1 MKLCIVTHKIL
12 RGDGQ
17 GRANYEVILAALR
30 RGHHVTLVAS
40 AIASDLEQH
49 PQVNWV
55 ALPLRRLPTQLLK
68 DVDFAY
74 RSAAWLNTHRA
85 DFDLVLVNGAV
96 TWAAGDVN
104 VVHFVHSAW
113 FQSPVHPA
121 RSQLR
126 PHSLYHW
133 LYTRLNAH
141 WETAAFR
148 QATTVIAVSERVK
161 QELIDLGISPNQIR
175 VILNGVDLQ
184 EFYPPGNHSPDPV
197 NSLRHQLGLP
207 DPAPLALFV
216 GDIRLNRKNLD
227 TVLHALTQ
235 VPDLH
240 LAVVGTVTGSPYP
253 RLTEMLNLTER
264 VHFLGYRQDVAALM
278 RSADLF
284 VFPSRYEP
292 FGMVVLEAMAS
303 GLPVITAK
311 TAGAAEVITPEC
323 GMVLANPED
332 ANALAQCLSKL
343 VADAGLRRHMGQTGR
358 AIAEHHHWTQKAADY
373 INLFE
378 EVSNLHSLAHQ
389 T

>member
-40 AIASDLEQH
+40 AIAPDLEQH
-49 PQVNWV
+49 PQVDWV

-74 RSAAWLNTHRA
+74 RSAAWLNTHRV

-121 RSQLR
+121 RSRRSLY
-126 PHSLYHW
+126 SLYHW
-133 LYTRLNAH
+133 VYTRLNAH

-148 QATTVIAVSERVK
+148 QATTVVAVSEQVK
-161 QELIDLGISPNQIR
+161 QELIDLGISPNRIR

-184 EFYPPGNHSPDPV
+184 EFYPPNNQTSSHSG
-197 NSLRHQLGLP
+197 SLRRQLGLL
-207 DPAPLALFV
+207 DRVPLALFV

-240 LAVVGTVTGSPYP
+240 LAVVGTVAGSPYP
-253 RLTEMLNLTER
+253 RLAETLKLTDR
-264 VHFLGYRQDVAALM
+264 VHFLDYRQDVAALM

-311 TAGAAEVITPEC
+311 TTGAAEVLTPEC

-332 ANALAQCLSKL
+332 AEALAHCLSKL
-343 VADAGLRRHMGQTGR
+343 VADADLRQQMGEAGR
-358 AIAEHHHWTQKAADY
+358 AIAEQHHWTQKANDY
-373 INLFE
+373 IGLFE
-378 EVSNLHSLAHQ
+378 HMRQPRPLVH
-389 T
+389 

>member
-17 GRANYEVILAALR
+17 GRANYEVILAALG
-30 RGHHVTLVAS
+30 RGHHVTLLAS
-40 AIASDLEQH
+40 AIAPDLVQH
-49 PQVNWV
+49 SQVTWIC
-55 ALPLRRLPTQLLK
+55 LPLRRLPTQLLK

-74 RSAAWLNTHRA
+74 RSAAWLDTHRA
-85 DFDLVLVNGAV
+85 NFDLVLVNGAV

-121 RSQLR
+121 RSQR
-126 PHSLYHW
+126 SPYSLYHW
-133 LYTRLNAH
+133 LYTRLNAD

-148 QATTVIAVSERVK
+148 QATTVVAVSEQVK
-161 QELIDLGISPNQIR
+161 QELIDSGITPDKIR
-175 VILNGVDLQ
+175 VILNGVDSQ
-184 EFYPPGNHSPDPV
+184 EFYPPGEVS
-197 NSLRHQLGLP
+197 NSINLQRQTLGLP
-207 DPAPLALFV
+207 DQVPLALFV

-253 RLTEMLNLTER
+253 RLTETLQLTER

-278 RSADLF
+278 RSVDLF

-292 FGMVVLEAMAS
+292 FGMVLLEAMAS
-303 GLPVITAK
+303 GLPVITAN
-311 TAGAAEVITPEC
+311 TAGAAEVITPDC

-332 ANALAQCLSKL
+332 ADALAHCLNNL
-343 VADAGLRRHMGQTGR
+343 VANADLRRHMGQAGR
-358 AIAEHHHWTQKAADY
+358 AIAEHHHWTQKASDY
-373 INLFE
+373 IDLFE
-378 EVSNLHSLAHQ
+378 QMSQLRP
-389 T
+389 

>member
-30 RGHHVTLVAS
+30 RGHHVTLLAS
-40 AIASDLEQH
+40 AIAPDLDQH
-49 PQVNWV
+49 PQVDWV
-55 ALPLRRLPTQLLK
+55 PLPLRRLPTQLLK

-74 RSAAWLNTHRA
+74 RSAAWLDSHRA
-85 DFDLVLVNGAV
+85 NFDLVLVNGAV
-96 TWAAGDVN
+96 TWAAGDIN

-121 RSQLR
+121 RSQR
-126 PHSLYHW
+126 SPYSLYHW

-141 WETAAFR
+141 WEVAAFR
-148 QATTVIAVSERVK
+148 QATTVVAVSEQVK

-184 EFYPPGNHSPDPV
+184 EFYPTSSQAPSQI
-197 NSLRHQLGLP
+197 NSLRHSLDLP
-207 DPAPLALFV
+207 DRVPLALFV

-240 LAVVGTVTGSPYP
+240 LAVVGTLAGSPYP
-253 RLTEMLNLTER
+253 HLAETLQLTER

-323 GMVLANPED
+323 GRVLANPED
-332 ANALAQCLSKL
+332 TNALAHCLNTL
-343 VADAGLRRHMGQTGR
+343 VADAALRRHMGQAGR
-358 AIAEHHHWTQKAADY
+358 AIAEHHHWTQKTNDY
-373 INLFE
+373 IDLIE
-378 EVSNLHSLAHQ
+378 QMSQLCPLVH
-389 T
+389 